1 MDVWLT
7 SLLLLLLFV
16 LFLVVR
22 RPSGFPRGP
31 LVGILTELSRSDS
44 KPKHIRYHD
53 MMKDYG
59 KVLGLVLFNMRIIII
74 GDYNV
79 AKEVFRRDEVTAR
92 PSRVLTNARAG
103 QKEYNPDK
111 SFGILWA
118 SGKNWHD
125 NRRFS
130 LRNFRDLGFGKD
142 PAQHA
147 IHGQASLLVE
157 QLASQNGR
165 KISLKSN
172 VFALHVLNVVW
183 AFLTGKTFNH
193 DDPDLHKI
201 ATMVRQVIHTNLGQS
216 LLSYLPFMIRL
227 FPEWTGYNTAIH
239 LYDTI
244 REVIM
249 KELELHEKTFDPDNL
264 QTFLDVYLMQIRE
277 NKDNDSFTKEQLTVI
292 SLDLFLAGFE
302 TTTSTLM
309 WAVVL
314 MAMYPDVQEKVF
326 HELHNNLP
334 GSVLPN
340 MEEKKN
346 LPYTEAVLSEVQR
359 YGTIAPLALPH
370 VATSSVNAAGYY
382 FPKGS
387 VIISSLYSIHN
398 DVDYW
403 KDPDVFRP
411 ERFLNHDQTAYVH
424 NERICQFGIGKRICM
439 GESLARM
446 EVFLFFTAMLQKLK
460 FSLPEDEPPPSLK
473 RPEGVTCAPNTCK
486 ILVNTRDFK

>member
-7 SLLLLLLFV
+7 SILLLLLFF

-22 RPSGFPRGP
+22 RPSGFPPGP
-31 LVGILTELSRSDS
+31 LVGLLTELSRSDS

-92 PSRVLTNARAG
+92 PDRALTRIRAG
-103 QKEYNPDK
+103 QKEWNLDK
-111 SFGILWA
+111 TLGIIW
-118 SGKNWHD
+118 SNGKLWHD

-130 LRNFRDLGFGKD
+130 LRSFRDLGFGKD

-157 QLASQNGR
+157 QLSSQNGR
-165 KISLKSN
+165 KITLKSN

-183 AFLTGKTFNH
+183 AFLSGKTFNL
-193 DDPDLHKI
+193 DDPVLHNIAIMARQAIDTDLF
-201 ATMVRQVIHTNLGQS
+201 QS
-216 LLSYLPFMIRL
+216 VLSYLPFMIRL
-227 FPEWTGYNTAIH
+227 FPEWNGFNKTIRVYN
-239 LYDTI
+239 TI
-244 REVIM
+244 REIIM
-249 KELELHEKTFDPDNL
+249 EELDLHEKTFDPDNL
-264 QTFLDVYLMQIRE
+264 QNFMDVYLMHIRE
-277 NKDNDSFTKEQLTVI
+277 SKDNDIFTKEQLAVI

-302 TTTSTLM
+302 TTTSTMM

-314 MAMYPDVQEKVF
+314 MAMHPDVQEKVF
-326 HELHNNLP
+326 HELQDSLP
-334 GSVLPN
+334 GSVLPS
-340 MEEKKN
+340 MEDKKK
-346 LPYTEAVLSEVQR
+346 LPYTEAVLTEVQR
-359 YGTIAPLALPH
+359 YGTIVPLAIPH
-370 VATSSVNAAGYY
+370 IATTNLNAAGYY
-382 FPKGS
+382 FPKGT
-387 VIISSLYSIHN
+387 VISSNLYSIHN

-424 NERICQFGIGKRICM
+424 NERVCQFGIGKRICM

-446 EVFLFFTAMLQKLK
+446 EVFLFFTAMMQKLK

-473 RPEGVTCAPNTCK
+473 RPEGVTCAPRTCK
-486 ILVNTRDFK
+486 IFVNVRDTM

>member
-1 MDVWLT
+1 MDVLLT
-7 SLLLLLLFV
+7 SVLLLLLLC

-22 RPSGFPRGP
+22 RPSGFPPGP
-31 LVGILTELSRSDS
+31 FVGFLTEFTLSDS
-44 KPKHIRYHD
+44 KSKHIRYHD

-59 KVLGLVLFNMRIIII
+59 KVLGLLLFNMKIIII

-92 PSRVLTNARAG
+92 PDRILTRARAG
-103 QKEYNPDK
+103 QKEWNPDK
-111 SFGILWA
+111 TLGIIW
-118 SGKNWHD
+118 SNGKFWHD

-130 LRNFRDLGFGKD
+130 LRSFRDLGFGKD

-157 QLASQNGR
+157 QLASQNGQ
-165 KISLKSN
+165 KITLKSN

-183 AFLTGKTFNH
+183 AFLSGKTFNH

-201 ATMVRQVIHTNLGQS
+201 ATMVRQAIDTDLVQS
-216 LLSYLPFMIRL
+216 MLSYLPFMIRL
-227 FPEWTGYNTAIH
+227 FPEWTGFNYSVH

-244 REVIM
+244 REIIM

-264 QTFLDVYLMQIRE
+264 QSFMDVYLMQIHE
-277 NKDNDSFTKEQLTVI
+277 NKDNESFTKEQLTVI

-302 TTTSTLM
+302 TTTSTMM

-314 MAMYPDVQEKVF
+314 MAMYPEVQEKVF
-326 HELHNNLP
+326 HELQDSLP

-340 MEEKKN
+340 MEDKKN

-359 YGTIAPLALPH
+359 YGTIVPLALPH
-370 VATSSVNAAGYY
+370 VATSSINAAGYY

-387 VIISSLYSIHN
+387 VITSNLYSIHN

-424 NERICQFGIGKRICM
+424 NERISQFGIGKRICM